1 MLKKF
6 FLILFINFII
16 CFSCI
21 AKDLSLVHL
30 TDIQVDSV
38 KVDNKVRKFQ
48 NSFIRYKN
56 AVNLI
61 NKLNPDMVVFSGDM
75 INSPRET
82 DFKEFMLIT
91 RGIKSPYYMTL
102 GNHDV
107 AVGGYTKKQI
117 MNFLSMDRRFYYVIE
132 GDYILIFMDGT
143 TDKRITA
150 NGFYSKAELDFL
162 ENTLKEY
169 KNKKAII
176 IQHFPIVEP
185 FRSDSHKI
193 QNQEEYLKI
202 LDNHKNVIAVLTGHY
217 HFSKLTIRNNVAH
230 ITSPAMIEEPF
241 GFRYLVFKEDKNGNI
256 IINSKVYR
264 CELTKPNEFVEISGK
279 DNNFSI
285 CLPQTDK

>member
-91 RGIKSPYYMTL
+91 KEIKSPYYMAL

-117 MNFLSMDRRFYYVIE
+117 MNFLSMDKRFYYVIKD
-132 GDYILIFMDGT
+132 DYILIFMDGT
-143 TDKRITA
+143 TDKKITA
-150 NGFYSKAELDFL
+150 NGFYSNAELGFL
-162 ENTLKEY
+162 ENTLNEY
-169 KNKKAII
+169 KDKKAII

-185 FRSDSHKI
+185 FRSDGHKI
-193 QNQEEYLKI
+193 LNQEEYLKI
-202 LDNHKNVIAVLTGHY
+202 LDKHKNVIAVLTGHY
-217 HFSKLTIRNNVAH
+217 HYSKLTMRNNVAH

-241 GFRYLVFKEDKNGNI
+241 GFRYLVFKEDINGNI
-256 IINSKVYR
+256 TITSNVYR
-264 CELTKPNEFVEISGK
+264 SELTKPNEFIEVAGA
-279 DNNFSI
+279 DNKFSVSI
-285 CLPQTDK
+285 PKKK

>member
-6 FLILFINFII
+6 FLVLLINFII
-16 CFSCI
+16 CFSCL

-38 KVDNKVRKFQ
+38 KVDNKIRKFQ

-56 AVNLI
+56 AINLI
-61 NKLNPDMVVFSGDM
+61 NKLNPDIVVFSGDM

-91 RGIKSPYYMTL
+91 KELKSTYYMAL

-117 MNFLSMDRRFYYVIE
+117 MNFLSMDRRFYYVTD
-132 GDYILIFMDGT
+132 GNYILIFMDGT
-143 TDKRITA
+143 TDKKITA
-150 NGFYSKAELDFL
+150 NGYFSKAELNFL
-162 ENTLKEY
+162 DETLNQY
-169 KNKKAII
+169 KDKKAII
-176 IQHFPIVEP
+176 IQHFPIIEP
-185 FRSDSHKI
+185 FKSDSHKI
-193 QNQEEYLKI
+193 QNQEEYLKV
-202 LDNHKNVIAVLTGHY
+202 LDRHKNVIAVLTGHY
-217 HFSKLTIRNNVAH
+217 HFSKLTMRNNVAH

-241 GFRYLVFKEDKNGNI
+241 GFRYLTFKEDKNGNT

-264 CELTKPNEFVEISGK
+264 SELTKPNVFVEVAGD

-285 CLPQTDK
+285 CIQQNK